1 MSLSAQHLK
10 LTPVY
15 IIAIPIFSF
24 YLPLYSFWRMDD
36 FSWGSTRLVVG
47 DGGKKIVIHD
57 EGKFDPKSIPLKSW
71 NDYENELWDQES
83 NHSDGTW
90 GPGKSEYVADYKE
103 SVYGQSLHAQSMHG
117 APQSMYAR
125 GSVFQGS
132 QLGGGYNMRS
142 PRGVSPSGSYS
153 DVRGASG
160 AGSYGGDAPPRG
172 TFYAAAMGD
181 TNSFSGHGHDAGSLY
196 GAGSFYAQPVGQQ
209 VSNYGLPHH
218 QNMGDTAPGE
228 PSVEQLEQSIRRICD
243 GADLDTLTKK
253 GVRRQLESEYGMPL
267 AQRKD
272 DINRIIEAV
281 LAE

>member
-1 MSLSAQHLK
+1 
-10 LTPVY
+10 
-15 IIAIPIFSF
+15 
-24 YLPLYSFWRMDD
+24 
-36 FSWGSTRLVVG
+36 VG
-47 DGGKKIVIHD
+47 FD

-90 GPGKSEYVADYKE
+90 GPGKSEYMGDYKE
-103 SVYGQSLHAQSMHG
+103 SMYGQSLHAQSMYGAPQSQSMYG
-117 APQSMYAR
+117 APQSMYGR
-125 GSVFQGS
+125 GSVQQGS
-132 QLGGGYNMRS
+132 QLGAGYNMRS
-142 PRGVSPSGSYS
+142 PRGLSPSGSYS
-153 DVRGASG
+153 DLRGGSR

-172 TFYAAAMGD
+172 TFYAAPAMGD
-181 TNSFSGHGHDAGSLY
+181 ANSYSGHGHDAGSLY
-196 GAGSFYAQPVGQQ
+196 GAGSFYAQPMGHQA
-209 VSNYGLPHH
+209 SNYGLPQHH
-218 QNMGDTAPGE
+218 MGDTAPSE
-228 PSVEQLEQSIRRICD
+228 PSIEQLEQSIRRICD